1 METALGKRSGGGEEG
16 DAAGFI
22 FEFHSP
28 DFHVPHD
35 VQDWLHDKLRVR
47 LEKYEQSIERVRV
60 FVRDQNGSKGGEDKM
75 IRMHCTL
82 NGLEPLDVVETN
94 HDLRAAMDL
103 CLDRLELALGHHL
116 DKRIAKQLEKGRKM
130 VRNKKLA
137 SS

>member
-1 METALGKRSGGGEEG
+1 MGKRSGSGEGG

-28 DFHVPHD
+28 DFEVPHD
-35 VQDWLHDKLRVR
+35 VQDWLQDKLRAR
-47 LEKYEQSIERVRV
+47 LDKYARSIERVRV
-60 FVRDQNGSKGGEDKM
+60 FVRDENGSKGGDDKM
-75 IRMHCTL
+75 IRMHCL
-82 NGLEPLDVVETN
+82 LAGLEPLDVVETN

-116 DKRIAKQLEKGRKM
+116 DKRIAKRIEKGRKM
-130 VRNKKLA
+130 VRNRKLA